1 MITLTYDNF
10 KDGVSEKYN
19 VRVNDDEATLG
30 EVLYSFVKVCMVA
43 GYRIGSFD
51 RIVKE
56 SAGELDD
63 SYTFK
68 EFLEDKYM
76 YID

>member
-1 MITLTYDNF
+1 MITLTYDSSI
-10 KDGVSEKYN
+10 DGISEKYN
-19 VRVNDDEATLG
+19 MNVDDEATLG

-43 GYRIGSFD
+43 GYNIGSFD

-63 SYTFK
+63 SYTLK

-76 YID
+76 DLG